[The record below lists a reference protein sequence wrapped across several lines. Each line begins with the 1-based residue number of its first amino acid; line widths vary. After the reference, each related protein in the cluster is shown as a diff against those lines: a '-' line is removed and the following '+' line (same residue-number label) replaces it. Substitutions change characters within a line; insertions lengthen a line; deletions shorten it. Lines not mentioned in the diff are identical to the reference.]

1 MSSHDSGFWFASVDI
16 KVLTDKNLSPIDK
29 VVYGVLCAH
38 ADTNSKKCILK
49 IETIAEEACCSARS
63 VKNSLRKLAERGII
77 KRTERFFHN
86 RQVATSY
93 EVIGYKAECY
103 AENSRGAGD
112 SPLGCTSCTQN
123 ENLYN
128 DIKDSLTREA
138 RLPKT
143 TDSSESP
150 EDLTD
155 APIVFENGQPADSP
169 KPDSSPKPEESH
181 NPNEI
186 VPVEDVPSIMQ
197 PTAKYF
203 LHETGRKAFTWE
215 EISAFRELS
224 ATQYPTRIQK
234 EIDTAVKRFT
244 KRGQSLLALT
254 VQYIAGSLRT
264 QPTRNYSGQSVKKR
278 KPDIQPEHPELAP
291 NVLPEVTP
299 EESAALEA
307 EIAAHPEL
315 WG

>member
-1 MSSHDSGFWFASVDI
+1 MNAKQEYWFVKVDI
-16 KVLTDKNLSPIDK
+16 DVACDKNLSIMARHIFT
-29 VVYGVLCAH
+29 VLCTF
-38 ADTNSKKCILK
+38 ADKDTRGCWPSNEKVADAVGVSIPTVKRAYKEL
-49 IETIAEEACCSARS
+49 EA
-63 VKNSLRKLAERGII
+63 RGVITRDKRFSNNQQTSSYTLII
-77 KRTERFFHN
+77 GHNAPCYGGVTSEPVGGSPVSHRTR
-86 RQVATSY
+86 
-93 EVIGYKAECY
+93 I
-103 AENSRGAGD
+103 
-112 SPLGCTSCTQN
+112 N
-123 ENLYN
+123 EQEL
-128 DIKDSLTREA
+128 KDSLTREA

-155 APIVFENGQPADSP
+155 APVVFEAEQPVE
-169 KPDSSPKPEESH
+169 SPKPEESH
-181 NPNEI
+181 NPNE
-186 VPVEDVPSIMQ
+186 VCSVKDAPNIMQ
-197 PTAKYF
+197 PTAEYF
-203 LHETGRKAFTWE
+203 LHKTGRKAFTWE

-224 ATQYPTRIQK
+224 ATQYPTRVQK
-234 EIDTAVKRFT
+234 EIDTAIKRFI

-264 QPTRNYSGQSVKKR
+264 QPTRHYSGTSVKKR

-299 EESAALEA
+299 EESAALDA

>member
-1 MSSHDSGFWFASVDI
+1 MSD
-16 KVLTDKNLSPIDK
+16 
-29 VVYGVLCAH
+29 
-38 ADTNSKKCILK
+38 
-49 IETIAEEACCSARS
+49 
-63 VKNSLRKLAERGII
+63 
-77 KRTERFFHN
+77 RTR
-86 RQVATSY
+86 
-93 EVIGYKAECY
+93 I
-103 AENSRGAGD
+103 
-112 SPLGCTSCTQN
+112 N
-123 ENLYN
+123 EQEL
-128 DIKDSLTREA
+128 KDSLTREA

-155 APIVFENGQPADSP
+155 APAVFEAEQPVESP

-181 NPNEI
+181 NPNE
-186 VPVEDVPSIMQ
+186 VCSVKDAPNIMQ
-197 PTAKYF
+197 PTAEYF
-203 LHETGRKAFTWE
+203 LHKTGRKAFTWE

-224 ATQYPTRIQK
+224 ATQYPTRVQK
-234 EIDTAVKRFT
+234 EIDTAVKRFI

-264 QPTRNYSGQSVKKR
+264 QPTRHYSGTSVKKR

-299 EESAALEA
+299 EESAALDA